1 MTGVQTCALP
11 ISFWIKEA
19 LRSAV
24 ERDCVDAATDA
35 KVLAKLLCDR
45 QDRALARAALGRLSR
60 IGVRRGVHYT
70 EGEG

>member
-1 MTGVQTCALP
+1 MRARLSDKSIEERIEDILVDNAA
-11 ISFWIKEA
+11 SFWIKEA

-45 QDRALARAALGRLSR
+45 QDAILGLP
-60 IGVRRGVHYT
+60 Y
-70 EGEG
+70 